1 MIIPSGFA
9 SPQTR
14 QIYGF
19 VYSTTGQPISGA
31 SVSVSKCSYA
41 QTAIT
46 GSDGSWQMVIPSGQ
60 SGWLTFS
67 ANGFQSQTLQIDL
80 NANWPYAGGV
90 LSMQPTA

>member
-9 SPQTR
+9 STQTR

-31 SVSVSKCSYA
+31 SVVMSKCSYTQSA
-41 QTAIT
+41 TT
-46 GSDGSWQMVIPSGQ
+46 SSDGSWQMAIPSNLYG
-60 SGWLTFS
+60 SLTFS
-67 ANGFQSQTLQIDL
+67 ANGFQTQTFQVEL

-90 LSMQPTA
+90 LSLQPTS